1 MKIPYLLAFP
11 DISSQKKKTLEDMC
25 DDLGVSRKSKSEE
38 LANAIWQELT
48 NSDNQKEK
56 LEKYSNLLLST
67 RGSVTWF
74 ETLDQTS
81 LSGLKELLISDEYN
95 PFEKRKEFSNTE
107 LNSTPKLFAA
117 SEISEDEY
125 LLRFVFRSGSMP
137 IYSMNGKEDIP
148 RLTFATVYINEKE
161 NVMEVRASQ
170 TVTHKVAQ
178 EITKYLIDGGKEVKI
193 SKKDILDEYSDIGN
207 FANALGGKFKEA
219 IDVPEQGTDEMTD
232 VQISAI
238 ASILKSID
246 KALYD
251 DEYED
256 LQTALVEAQSS
267 LIEEYPNF
275 SFLGLV
281 LTGLGKVNL
290 GSSIKDLRESP
301 LYESLSPYLNTKSG
315 YIDYTIPVNGVETE
329 GSIQVGLATKTIN
342 FSKNTTEEM
351 ISFVR
356 NKVYNI

>member
-1 MKIPYLLAFP
+1 MEIPYLLAFP
-11 DISSQKKKTLEDMC
+11 DISSQKKKILEEMC
-25 DDLGVSRKSKSEE
+25 DDLGISRKSKSED
-38 LANAIWQELT
+38 LANVIWQELT
-48 NSDNQKEK
+48 NSDESKKK
-56 LEKYSNLLLST
+56 LKKYSNILLST

-74 ETLDQTS
+74 ETVGETS
-81 LSGLKELLISDEYN
+81 LSGLKELLVSGEYN
-95 PFEKRKEFSNTE
+95 PFKTRKEFSNAE

-117 SEISEDEY
+117 SELNENEY
-125 LLRFVFRSGSMP
+125 LMRFVFRSGSMP
-137 IYSMNGKEDIP
+137 VYSMNGREDIP
-148 RLTFATVYINEKE
+148 RSTFATVYINEKM
-161 NVMEVRASQ
+161 NVLEVRASQ

-178 EITKYLIDGGKEVKI
+178 EVTKYLIDGGRQVKI
-193 SKKDILDEYSDIGN
+193 AKKNILDDYVDIGD
-207 FANALGGKFKEA
+207 FSNALGGKFKEA
-219 IDVPEQGTDEMTD
+219 IDVPEQVTDEMTD
-232 VQISAI
+232 VQIATI

-251 DEYED
+251 DDDGD
-256 LQTALVEAQSS
+256 LRTALVEAQSS
-267 LIEEYPNF
+267 LLEEYPNF

-315 YIDYTIPVNGVETE
+315 YIDYKVSVSGVETE
-329 GSIQVGLATKTIN
+329 GTIQVGLTTKTIN